1 MSSLGR
7 RMMLP
12 SGARRG
18 SVRPILTVERLCQRA
33 DHVVVAIVCTEV
45 ENRPVRKNHC
55 VSAEVAE
62 ILYPLYIG
70 CTKL

>member
-1 MSSLGR
+1 MTFLT
-7 RMMLP
+7 LFAP
-12 SGARRG
+12 A
-18 SVRPILTVERLCQRA
+18 SVSRSQSKNVFE
-33 DHVVVAIVCTEV
+33 AICTIGHIEV